1 MNSLHTK
8 AINSIKSRDKT
19 RESSAS
25 GDLTINFHPDRL
37 TKDGRPLLLAIARDG
52 ILKSQFETGTSN
64 GGLTAFIGGDRY
76 DWEQR
81 VFDGIYDDS
90 LAHQRPKYGGFN
102 YLNQEFGASPRFGS
116 SYFLLKAEVCERTTY
131 CYPDSFFL
139 PEDFASHQG
148 LKHLIELAKSDS
160 KDLLDNYIEAQ
171 FHGELSIQNDVEAL
185 VLDPIYKDTDIEKQA
200 NILGVDVRF
209 HSGFRLQV
217 SA

>member
-8 AINSIKSRDKT
+8 AINSIKSREASRKA
-19 RESSAS
+19 SVS
-25 GDLTINFHPDRL
+25 GDLTVNFHPDRL
-37 TKDGRPLLLAIARDG
+37 TKDGRPLLSAIALDG
-52 ILKSQFETGTSN
+52 ILKSQYETGTSN
-64 GGLTAFIGGDRY
+64 GGLTAFVGGDRY

-81 VFDGIYDDS
+81 VFDGIYDES

-102 YLNQEFGASPRFGS
+102 YLNQGFGASPRFGS
-116 SYFLLKAEVCERTTY
+116 SYFLLKPEISERTTY

-148 LKHLIELAKSDS
+148 LMHLVELAKSDS
-160 KDLLDNYIEAQ
+160 QDLLDNYIEAQ
-171 FHGELSIQNDVEAL
+171 FHGEISVQNDVEAL
-185 VLDPIYKDTDIEKQA
+185 VLDPIYKNTDIEKQA
-200 NILGVDVRF
+200 NALGIEVRF